1 MRKRKP
7 SLGTALAVTL
17 VLTVVTPVSA
27 AKKKTTPQST
37 TKAPGPV
44 EQIVAVVNNDIVL
57 RSELDKQVN
66 NITRRLRARRAK
78 LPPRKI
84 LEKKVL
90 DQLILMRLQ
99 LQLAKRTGIRVDDET
114 VNRAMVQI
122 AKNNKLSFAQFRKKL
137 AAAGF
142 KFADFRESIRN
153 QIILARLHRRRVHSR
168 IRVSKQEVDS
178 FLKNKTH
185 MVNKYNSYKL
195 GHILIAVP
203 SNASIDRINKA
214 RAKAEKVLKMARNG
228 ANFGELA
235 ITYSNGQKALNGG
248 VLGWFKSGQLPRAF
262 VSTVVKM
269 QKNQISG
276 VIRSQAGFHI
286 VKLLDIKGSLGE
298 HAVKQTKVQH
308 ILIRTNDLVSDTD
321 AKTRLNRLRER
332 LLQGENFDT
341 VAKAH
346 SDDTFS
352 AKKGGHLGWVTKG
365 ALVPRFEKVME
376 ETKVAQI
383 SKPFKTRYGWHILK
397 VLDRRVE
404 KDTNKYKRSVAKRLI
419 RARKQKETLQ
429 LWLQRLRDQS
439 YIEYRIAEFRDN

>member
-1 MRKRKP
+1 MVKRK
-7 SLGTALAVTL
+7 SFLCTLLAAITL
-17 VLTVVTPVSA
+17 AAITPVSA
-27 AKKKTTPQST
+27 AKKKTTPST
-37 TKAPGPV
+37 ATKTPDAA

-57 RSELDKQVN
+57 RSELDKQLRNVK
-66 NITRRLRARRAK
+66 RQLRARGAK
-78 LPPRKI
+78 LPPNKV

-90 DQLILMRLQ
+90 DKLILMRLQ

-114 VNRAMVQI
+114 VNRALVQI
-122 AKNNKLSFAQFRKKL
+122 AKRNKLSFAQFRRKL

-142 KFADFRESIRN
+142 DFADFRDSIRN
-153 QIILARLHRRRVHSR
+153 QIILARLHRRRVHNR
-168 IRVSKQEVDS
+168 VRVSKQEVDS

-195 GHILIAVP
+195 GHILIAIP

-214 RAKAEKVLKMARNG
+214 RAKAEKVLKMARDG

-235 ITYSNGQKALNGG
+235 ITYSDGQKALKGG

-276 VIRSQAGFHI
+276 IIRSQAGFHI
-286 VKLLDIKGSLGE
+286 VKLLDIKGTLGE
-298 HAVKQTKVQH
+298 HAIKQTKVQH

-321 AKTRLNRLRER
+321 AKNRLNRLRER

-352 AKKGGHLGWVTKG
+352 AKKGGHLGWVSKG
-365 ALVPRFEKVME
+365 ALVPRFEKIME
-376 ETKVAQI
+376 ETKVSQI

-439 YIEYRIAEFRDN
+439 YIEYRIAEYRD